1 MRRISNIFNAS
12 ECFGIMS
19 SVVEGEKNSAEGIGK
34 EVSDEVCITFDN
46 ASQKYCVF
54 DNRHEDP
61 VSYGPY
67 DYPEDAFQ
75 VYVDVCTS
83 DYKYS
88 EKLKNLFLDKYIE
101 EEWLCLYYLDGYEP
115 DYCS

>member
-1 MRRISNIFNAS
+1 MRKTSNVFTAK
-12 ECFGIMS
+12 EYFDFMF
-19 SVVEGEKNSAEGIGK
+19 SVVEREKVSGEGIGK
-34 EVSDEVCITFDN
+34 EAPDEVCITFDN
-46 ASQKYCVF
+46 ATQKYCVY
-54 DNRHEDP
+54 EES
-61 VSYGPY
+61 VSYGSY
-67 DYPEDAFQ
+67 EYPEDAFQ

-83 DYKYS
+83 DYKYA